1 MTTETLDLIMPLI
14 MIIIFYFLVGGLY
27 ATFVYED
34 LIKDAGR
41 DLYKGE
47 RLFAGVIWIFIVLVL
62 FVIALFNM
70 CKNLIKIIKN
80 ILAVFSSKIK

>member
-14 MIIIFYFLVGGLY
+14 MIIIFYCLFGGLY

-47 RLFAGVIWIFIVLVL
+47 RLFAGVIWIFIVFVM
-62 FVIALFNM
+62 FVIALFNT

-80 ILAVFSSKIK
+80 ILAVFASKIK

>member
-1 MTTETLDLIMPLI
+1 MTTDTLDLIVPMIMALLI
-14 MIIIFYFLVGGLY
+14 YGLSGFLY
-27 ATFVYED
+27 ASFTYRYNVAD
-34 LIKDAGR
+34 TGR

-47 RLFAGVIWIFIVLVL
+47 LLFVGTFWIFIV
-62 FVIALFNM
+62 FVMFAITLFNM